1 MFLLASETLSRIYL
15 VLNCEKL
22 LIIIIC
28 EQGASE
34 SAAETPAAAAPEAD
48 KQVVEHKILKRVLS
62 LKPFFRM
69 KPWLS
74 PADPHRFSG
83 YLSSLTF
90 DHLGTLECHKAVV
103 ITNLWLLRSRNSKAS
118 VSDFEHPHS
127 HYEGKF

>member
-22 LIIIIC
+22 LIIIVC

-69 KPWLS
+69 KLWLS

-83 YLSSLTF
+83 YFSSLTF
-90 DHLGTLECHKAVV
+90 DHLGTLECH
-103 ITNLWLLRSRNSKAS
+103 
-118 VSDFEHPHS
+118 
-127 HYEGKF
+127 

>member
-1 MFLLASETLSRIYL
+1 M
-15 VLNCEKL
+15 
-22 LIIIIC
+22 IIFVR

-48 KQVVEHKILKRVLS
+48 KQVVKHNILKRVLS

-69 KPWLS
+69 KPWPS

-90 DHLGTLECHKAVV
+90 DHLGTLECH
-103 ITNLWLLRSRNSKAS
+103 
-118 VSDFEHPHS
+118 
-127 HYEGKF
+127 